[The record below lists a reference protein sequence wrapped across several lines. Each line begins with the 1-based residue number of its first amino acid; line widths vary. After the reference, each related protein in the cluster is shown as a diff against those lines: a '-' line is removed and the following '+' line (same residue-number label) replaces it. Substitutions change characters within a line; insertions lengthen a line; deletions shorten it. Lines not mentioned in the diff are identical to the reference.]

1 MKKFITANTKN
12 DQLTNWCQE
21 LYAISKNIKF
31 CHIKGHDNV
40 MSDAISCLKRY
51 KLYSPHDSKDPKIPI
66 HPEEEDLEVSIFDRD
81 VAWKNLEITD
91 YQYEISNINV
101 DTNMS
106 KQSTQS
112 HFILGG
118 QKYDI
123 DLNDIVYI
131 SYK

>member
-1 MKKFITANTKN
+1 
-12 DQLTNWCQE
+12 
-21 LYAISKNIKF
+21 
-31 CHIKGHDNV
+31 

-51 KLYSPHDSKDPKIPI
+51 NLYSPHDSKDPKIPI

-91 YQYEISNINV
+91 YQHEISNINV